1 MGIVDAP
8 CDSCREQ
15 RALVHCALHDARLCL
30 LCDLAAHAAAP
41 SHQRAPLCDSCYAA
55 PAEARCDD
63 LALCAVCATDAARHC
78 HRPAAT
84 YTGFPAPAE
93 LARILSIEAPS
104 SSPPPD
110 ESWIIPDTLV
120 YDNSNIRREHCEIF
134 QGANP
139 VVGKMDETTGSADE
153 ALLAHNAGHQDYY
166 QAWTDYIG
174 SAGPLEAGAFQESS
188 YLEVNQPI
196 TTSSWSEFFSPWSEL
211 VMQPDAS
218 LLQHLTMND
227 TAYDQLPTLDANTNN
242 VRVTSSSSDLVE
254 LMMKSNASLLQ
265 PLTMNDT
272 AYDQLPVN
280 LMDTSTNNDVSSE
293 LPWVCFGTNT
303 GLLGGSSTTD
313 CQDQEASHVV
323 LPEKS
328 CQDPEKR
335 QLAVLRYYNK
345 KKKRRFDK
353 QIMYA
358 SRKAT
363 ADTRKRVKGRFVK
376 ASSEQCSSNENMQ
389 PKKV

>member
-1 MGIVDAP
+1 MGVVDAP
-8 CDSCREQ
+8 CDSCREL
-15 RALVHCALHDARLCL
+15 RALVHCAQHDARLCL

-55 PAEARCDD
+55 PADVCGDD
-63 LALCAVCATDAARHC
+63 LALCAVCAADAARHC

-84 YTGFPAPAE
+84 YTGFPAAAE
-93 LARILSIEAPS
+93 LARILLLDTPS
-104 SSPPPD
+104 P
-110 ESWIIPDTLV
+110 EQSWIMPNTLAFHS
-120 YDNSNIRREHCEIF
+120 DISKKNCEVL
-134 QGANP
+134 QTSVRGANP
-139 VVGKMDETTGSADE
+139 VVGKMDETTGSTDE
-153 ALLAHNAGHQDYY
+153 ALLAHNAAHEDYY

-174 SAGPLEAGAFQESS
+174 SAGPQEAGAFQ
-188 YLEVNQPI
+188 VDQPI
-196 TTSSWSEFFSPWSEL
+196 TSSSWSERFLPWYEL
-211 VMQPDAS
+211 VMQPDACLRQPLS
-218 LLQHLTMND
+218 MND
-227 TAYDQLPTLDANTNN
+227 TAYDLLPTMDANTNN

-254 LMMKSNASLLQ
+254 LVMKSNASLLQ

-293 LPWVCFGTNT
+293 LPWVCFGTDT
-303 GLLGGSSTTD
+303 GLLGGSSMTD

-335 QLAVLRYYNK
+335 QQAKLRYYDK
-345 KKKRRFDK
+345 KKKRRFGK

-376 ASSEQCSSNENMQ
+376 ASSEQCSSNENKQ
-389 PKKV
+389 PKQI